1 MFTGLGQVVT
11 RRSRLIL
18 VVAAIA
24 VLVAAGIGFGA
35 PGKLRGGGFTDP
47 SSPSELARTQLD
59 AGGAGQPNLAF
70 LVTATA
76 GTVDSSAVSVAGRT
90 LTQQLGSQ
98 PDVSSA

>member
-35 PGKLRGGGFTDP
+35 PAKLRGGGFTDP
-47 SSPSELARTQLD
+47 SSSSELARTQLD
-59 AGGAGQPNLAF
+59 ASGAGQPNLA
-70 LVTATA
+70 ASCA
-76 GTVDSSAVSVAGRT
+76 RPYWRAVDSVCSRT
-90 LTQQLGSQ
+90 CIRV
-98 PDVSSA
+98 DCRM